1 MKGRAQTQKFRSAVT
16 FTRPSIHFPYYIY
29 ARKIYVRTPAFSIK
43 LFFLIA
49 NCIVCRFLVTQFL
62 ATKALG
68 KNTLADMTWSD
79 GSFPLF
85 VRQLSQM
92 CLRCILGLNLTSY
105 LCSELYGHDWLKIC
119 RYKNRELWGLFTE
132 VRKKSV
138 LGFRSQLTFCYKIAV
153 WNICRYPKHFYA
165 YKKIN
170 NSFLIKVRLLLIKDA

>member
-85 VRQLSQM
+85 VRTFTNVFALHFRVKFDQLFVQRVVRSR
-92 CLRCILGLNLTSY
+92 LTENLQ
-105 LCSELYGHDWLKIC
+105 I
-119 RYKNRELWGLFTE
+119 
-132 VRKKSV
+132 
-138 LGFRSQLTFCYKIAV
+138 
-153 WNICRYPKHFYA
+153 
-165 YKKIN
+165 
-170 NSFLIKVRLLLIKDA
+170 

>member
-92 CLRCILGLNLTSY
+92 HVFPLHFRVKFDQLFVQRVVRSRLTENLQ
-105 LCSELYGHDWLKIC
+105 I
-119 RYKNRELWGLFTE
+119 
-132 VRKKSV
+132 
-138 LGFRSQLTFCYKIAV
+138 
-153 WNICRYPKHFYA
+153 
-165 YKKIN
+165 
-170 NSFLIKVRLLLIKDA
+170 